1 MRWLSR
7 DIDEQINSVKRELD
21 SLSELGI
28 LKSKTELKKKYFFVN
43 PNFQLIDEFTS
54 IFLKMYDPIEKLK
67 NFFKNEASIELV
79 LLRPSITTKFK
90 IPIKQQKKEL
100 DIFIIWDLE
109 QMPCF

>member
-67 NFFKNEASIELV
+67 NFFNF
-79 LLRPSITTKFK
+79 LRS
-90 IPIKQQKKEL
+90 
-100 DIFIIWDLE
+100 
-109 QMPCF
+109 